1 MAEVV
6 ELEIRQARALAGSI
20 KGGWMS
26 FHRCPAASWKTR
38 DTSGRV
44 RKRLKSVHRVSFR
57 GSALPSFSLV
67 CFKWIHP

>member
-44 RKRLKSVHRVSFR
+44 RNRLKSVHRVHSEAA
-57 GSALPSFSLV
+57 SLPSFSLV
-67 CFKWIHP
+67 CFKWIYP